1 MNQPETVAESYIAF
15 WNAADPAERRR
26 RFAEGWSETATYV
39 DPLMRGRGHEEI
51 GALVGAVQQR
61 FPGFAFRL
69 IGAADGHGDYVR
81 FRWALGPAGAEPP
94 IEGSDVVR
102 LQGGRI
108 AEVIGF
114 LDKVPAA

>member
-1 MNQPETVAESYIAF
+1 MSQMQTVAERYIAF

-26 RFAEGWSETATYV
+26 RYEEAFEGGATYV
-39 DPLMRGRGHEEI
+39 DPIMRGTGAEEI
-51 GALVGAVQQR
+51 GGLVAAAQQR

-69 IGAADGHGDYVR
+69 IGTADGHGDFVR
-81 FRWALGPAGAEPP
+81 FRWALGPQGAEAP

-102 LQGGRI
+102 VNGGRI

-114 LDKVPAA
+114 LDKLPG